1 MTTEAPE
8 TEGRSGSIASGATF
22 TLLAQVSTLGLGFLT
37 SIMTSRALGASGK
50 GEVAILLAAPAMA
63 AVLLGL
69 GLNIA
74 NSYHVG
80 TKKATVAESM
90 SDSLA
95 AAAVMALVGVAGV
108 FGFLHFF
115 VPALDSVDSTV
126 VLAASFIFV
135 PMLLN
140 QNLGGIMIGSGR
152 VRALA
157 LQQVTSAV
165 VGFTVL
171 LTLFLGGWLT
181 VASAIVLNLSIGLLG
196 TLILVSVL
204 SPEIRRSGIARPS
217 IKRLRE
223 QSGYALSAYIANLAG
238 YLDKRQDIVL
248 LGMLST
254 SAAAGVYSVG
264 VVFAELLW
272 QVPRALS
279 PALRSRSLAAG
290 EEEGEAATAMS
301 ARVALTMSLAIFVVL
316 AIVLRPLMVL
326 VYGPDFAG
334 AYTVFLILSPGVLVY
349 GVAMVTWNHLLTRNI
364 LMPRIAMMITVLNLA
379 GNILLIPAFAST
391 GAALAAT
398 LSYSLGGAIIV
409 WRFASV
415 SGMGWREILVP
426 RASDFVVVRDS
437 LRRMTHRSE
446 RSEG

>member
-1 MTTEAPE
+1 MTTEAAE

-80 TKKATVAESM
+80 TKKATVAESL

-108 FGFLHFF
+108 FGFLHLF
-115 VPALDSVDSTV
+115 VPALDSVDSAV

-140 QNLGGIMIGSGR
+140 QNLGGIMIGSDR

-196 TLILVSVL
+196 TVILVSVL

-217 IKRLRE
+217 VKRLRE

-290 EEEGEAATAMS
+290 EKEGEAATAMS

-364 LMPRIAMMITVLNLA
+364 LMPRIAMMITVLNLV

-398 LSYSLGGAIIV
+398 LSYSLGGSIIV

-415 SGMGWREILVP
+415 SGMGWREILLP